1 MILVPGTIPLSR
13 AAHGDG
19 DVAGTGRH
27 GGTAIGAICTAIQ
40 AAAAAAE
47 ARVAATAAAAATEPW
62 TRSRAASLRRA
73 TSLGHTRAAEILV
86 AHQLAREDSE

>member
-1 MILVPGTIPLSR
+1 MMILVPGTIPLSR

-47 ARVAATAAAAATEPW
+47 ARVAAAAAAATEPW

-73 TSLGHTRAAEILV
+73 TSLGHTRAAEIVV

>member
-1 MILVPGTIPLSR
+1 MMILVPGTIPLSR

-47 ARVAATAAAAATEPW
+47 ARVAAAAAAATEPW

>member
-1 MILVPGTIPLSR
+1 MMILVPGTIPLSS
-13 AAHGDG
+13 AAHSDG

-27 GGTAIGAICTAIQ
+27 RGTAIGAICTAIQ
-40 AAAAAAE
+40 AADAAAE
-47 ARVAATAAAAATEPW
+47 ARVAAAAAAATEPW

-73 TSLGHTRAAEILV
+73 TSLGHTRAAEIVV

>member
-47 ARVAATAAAAATEPW
+47 ARVAAAAAAATEPW